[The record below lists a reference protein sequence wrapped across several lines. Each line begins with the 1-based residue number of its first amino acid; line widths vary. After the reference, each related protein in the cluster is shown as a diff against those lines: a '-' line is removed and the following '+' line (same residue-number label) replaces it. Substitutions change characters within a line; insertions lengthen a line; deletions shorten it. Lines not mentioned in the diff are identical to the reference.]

1 MISKLCKCCFQ
12 VFEWSLEISTHF
24 MRRRKKRC
32 ESLIV
37 FPVDSA
43 CFYAIDFIERSWTVW
58 RMTKNRTEKGIF
70 LLLFFTR
77 RSNLFVYSTWK
88 KKALA
93 SECSVFS
100 WNTLTPSN
108 VDIEKVSKASYNRR
122 THYATV
128 WHQYLTMAQIH
139 IEQKH
144 THSHTNT
151 LQRNSNLIWIE
162 IEISIQ

>member
-70 LLLFFTR
+70 LLLFSQDDPIYLFTAHGRKRHWHRNARFLVRIRSHQAVLILKKSR
-77 RSNLFVYSTWK
+77 RH
-88 KKALA
+88 
-93 SECSVFS
+93 
-100 WNTLTPSN
+100 
-108 VDIEKVSKASYNRR
+108 R
-122 THYATV
+122 TTDEHITQQCDTNIWQ
-128 WHQYLTMAQIH
+128 WHKYT
-139 IEQKH
+139 
-144 THSHTNT
+144 
-151 LQRNSNLIWIE
+151 
-162 IEISIQ
+162 